1 MHPHAT
7 IADHN
12 LGMIL
17 SITRVSQQ
25 IFVLFS
31 INNRI
36 RLLSLMSESLKG
48 VPFVSLSVGSVYYLS
63 RVMSK
68 SAFCICKNKGA
79 DQLRDNRIA
88 DQNLCFRFIDNAIL
102 LLPKS
107 YIFKPIAIFVDVTD
121 MIDEKFYRDAAHPF
135 CLTSSLVARAEDY

>member
-12 LGMIL
+12 LGNDFVNN
-17 SITRVSQQ
+17 TCVSQQ

-31 INNRI
+31 INVRI
-36 RLLSLMSESLKG
+36 RLFSLMSESLKG
-48 VPFVSLSVGSVYYLS
+48 VPFVSLRVGSVYYLS

-68 SAFCICKNKGA
+68 PTFCICENKGA
-79 DQLRDNRIA
+79 DQLRDNHVT
-88 DQNLCFRFIDNAIL
+88 DQHNCFRFIDSAIL

-107 YIFKPIAIFVDVTD
+107 YI
-121 MIDEKFYRDAAHPF
+121 
-135 CLTSSLVARAEDY
+135 SSL

>member
-12 LGMIL
+12 LGIDFVNNMC
-17 SITRVSQQ
+17 VSQQ

-31 INNRI
+31 INGPI
-36 RLLSLMSESLKG
+36 RLLSLMSECLKG
-48 VPFVSLSVGSVYYLS
+48 VPFVSLRVGSVYYLS

-68 SAFCICKNKGA
+68 PAFCICKNKGA
-79 DQLRDNRIA
+79 DQLRDNRAA
-88 DQNLCFRFIDNAIL
+88 DQHLCFRFIYSAIL

-107 YIFKPIAIFVDVTD
+107 NI
-121 MIDEKFYRDAAHPF
+121 
-135 CLTSSLVARAEDY
+135 SSL

>member
-1 MHPHAT
+1 MHQHAT

-12 LGMIL
+12 LVNDFVNN
-17 SITRVSQQ
+17 TCVSRQ

-31 INNRI
+31 INGRI

-48 VPFVSLSVGSVYYLS
+48 VPFVSLRVGSVYFLN

-68 SAFCICKNKGA
+68 PAFCICKNKGA
-79 DQLRDNRIA
+79 DQLRDKRAA
-88 DQNLCFRFIDNAIL
+88 DQHICFRFIESAIL

-107 YIFKPIAIFVDVTD
+107 DI
-121 MIDEKFYRDAAHPF
+121 
-135 CLTSSLVARAEDY
+135 SSL